1 MRALVVQH
9 EPDGPPGLLGSHL
22 ARRGYDVDVLQIMQP
37 GSTHSDVDFPDP
49 RAYDLIVP
57 MGAVAGVY
65 DHHLIGSWVHRE
77 VAMLQVA
84 LDAGVA
90 LFGICFGAQAI
101 TMALGGHVEPAPVY
115 EIGWYTYDL
124 QHPSIAAGPWFTWH
138 GDRCVLP
145 PGAELARTEHC
156 TQVFREGRAAG
167 VQFHPEVTRD
177 VVAGWVAKCPPD
189 YFAARGVSAAGLL
202 AQFDQHGAGGGGEC
216 RRPVRLGARRC
227 RPLTAEP
234 TRCPTSTSSAT
245 TCTSTAPRTP
255 PTTSSVRWPPWPG

>member
-101 TMALGGHVEPAPVY
+101 TMALLGHLEPAPVY
-115 EIGWYTYDL
+115 DIGWYTYDL
-124 QHPSIAAGPWFTWH
+124 QNPTIASAPWFTWH

-189 YFAARGVSAAGLL
+189 YFAARGVSAAGQL
-202 AQFDQHGAGGGGEC
+202 AQFDQHGAGAAANAADLFDW
-216 RRPVRLGARRC
+216 VLDDVAR
-227 RPLTAEP
+227 
-234 TRCPTSTSSAT
+234 
-245 TCTSTAPRTP
+245 
-255 PTTSSVRWPPWPG
+255 